1 MIGKPDSLTLRFASL
16 VGPPGLTIF
25 KEPCPKMQKKNIL
38 NLKKNIFEIFENFN
52 DDDYVND
59 AVGVDNIDV
68 V

>member
-1 MIGKPDSLTLRFASL
+1 MIGKPDSLTLRFVSM
-16 VGPPGLTIF
+16 VGPPGLTIL
-25 KEPCPKMQKKNIL
+25 KEPCPKMQKKIKK
-38 NLKKNIFEIFENFN
+38 LKKSIFEIFENFN

>member
-1 MIGKPDSLTLRFASL
+1 M
-16 VGPPGLTIF
+16 
-25 KEPCPKMQKKNIL
+25 PKNAKKNIL
-38 NLKKNIFEIFENFN
+38 NLKKSIFEIFENFN